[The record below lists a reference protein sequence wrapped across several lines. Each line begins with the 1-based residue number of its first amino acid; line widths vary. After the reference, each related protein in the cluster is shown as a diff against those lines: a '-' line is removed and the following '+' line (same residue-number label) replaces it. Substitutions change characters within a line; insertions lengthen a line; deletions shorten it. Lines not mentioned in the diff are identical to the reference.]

1 MAIAGLRGTGDWG
14 TDERPKNFREAILWL
29 DPNGQT
35 PLTGLLSKM
44 STESVDDPEFSWW
57 EESQDLVRVTLGA
70 DATAGATTLTL
81 TGGAYGLVKGDLL
94 MRETDDGLG
103 ELIELT
109 ATPSSDTSISVAR
122 GVAGS
127 TAAAYT
133 AADGVVFTKIGNVH
147 PEGGVTP
154 DSTTRNPVKLRNYC
168 QIFKTSYEITKTA
181 LKTRA
186 RTGDVQKN
194 DKKRKMFDHSR
205 DLEMAFMFGRA
216 YEAVGDNGKPKR
228 YTGGLNSFIQTN
240 RTVFNGDLSED
251 SFIEAIAPVFNWD
264 GAGAGNE
271 RLVFAGNTALMAMNK
286 LAKAGGQVNFDGGVV
301 KVYGMNMARWILPQ
315 GTIYVRTHPLMNI
328 HPVFSKAMF
337 VINPRGLK
345 YRPLRDTKAQDDI
358 GPETKDSV
366 LGEWL
371 TEAGLEVH
379 HEKTM
384 AYLGN
389 VTTEQLEEE
398 ESNP

>member
-44 STESVDDPEFSWW
+44 STESVDDPEFAWW

-70 DATAGATTLTL
+70 DASAGATTLTL

-127 TAAAYT
+127 TAAAYL

-186 RTGDVQKN
+186 RTGNVQQN

-216 YEAVGDNGKPKR
+216 YEGVGDNGKPKR
-228 YTGGLNSFIQTN
+228 YTGGLNSFIKTN
-240 RTVFNGDLSED
+240 RTVFNGDLTED
-251 SFIEAIAPVFNWD
+251 TFIDAIAPVFNWD

-286 LAKAGGQVNFDGGVV
+286 LAKSGGQVNFDGGVV

-398 ESNP
+398 EENP

>member
-44 STESVDDPEFSWW
+44 STESVDDPEFAWW

-186 RTGDVQKN
+186 RTGNVQQN

-216 YEAVGDNGKPKR
+216 YEGVGDNGKPKR
-228 YTGGLNSFIQTN
+228 YTGGLNSFIKTN

-251 SFIEAIAPVFNWD
+251 TFIDAIAPVFNWD

-286 LAKAGGQVNFDGGVV
+286 LAKSGGQVNFDGGVV

-398 ESNP
+398 EENP